1 MTAILL
7 ALIASGGLFTSVL
20 ESPAVS
26 VGRDSPVGNFVE
38 ICSGVAVSPSHAVTL
53 DAFTRNSDVF
63 VVRKGVRNYPDSIIT
78 FRDMGLS
85 MLVFSDTL
93 FLTWEQPRNIS
104 PPNGA
109 SLLVL
114 ASHPTGFSA
123 VRTFPMEQLDDGALL
138 LASSPS
144 PELMGAP
151 VFDSYNMLSGI
162 IAGSFD
168 PGDGRG
174 ELMALV
180 PCNLWYFWVETLL
193 TDAGMGSPPFGV
205 TAMPAT
211 SGLSSVQGILILD
224 VQRNSTA
231 ENCGLL
237 EGDIITG
244 INGER
249 VFHPE
254 ALKVMVQNSSEELV
268 LSVQRDSDQTEVVVP
283 AGR

>member
-1 MTAILL
+1 MNIVIMALL
-7 ALIASGGLFTSVL
+7 ASGGLFSNL
-20 ESPAVS
+20 LQSPAVS
-26 VGRDSPVGNFVE
+26 VGRQSAENGSVE

-53 DAFTRNSDVF
+53 DAFTRNSQVF
-63 VVRKGVRNYPDSIIT
+63 IITKGIRSYPDSIVS

-93 FLTWEQPRNIS
+93 FQTWEQPRNSS
-104 PPNGA
+104 PANGA
-109 SLLVL
+109 ALLVI
-114 ASHPTGFSA
+114 ANHPTGLSA
-123 VRTFPMEQLDDGALL
+123 VRTFPMEELDDGALL

-144 PELMGAP
+144 PDLMGAP
-151 VFDSYNMLSGI
+151 VFDSCNQLTGI

-193 TDAGMGSPPFGV
+193 TDAGMGSRPFGV

-211 SGLSSVQGILILD
+211 SGLSAVQGILILD
-224 VQRNSTA
+224 VQRNSAA
-231 ENCGLL
+231 EDCGLQ
-237 EGDIITG
+237 EGDIVTS

-254 ALKVMVQNSSEELV
+254 ALKVLVQNTQGEL
-268 LSVQRDSDQTEVVVP
+268 LLTVQRDSSMTEVVVP
-283 AGR
+283 AR